1 MSHAASRRAAASQD
15 ASAILPFLLITFG
28 MAWGLMGLYLAMP
41 DRIEANFGPVSGSHP
56 LFILAV
62 YAPAIAAVVLVLH
75 HGGIAGL
82 KAFLSRLLLWRMAA
96 GWWAF
101 LLLGIPAVYFL
112 GAALGGTLAGWAE
125 SLPEAGP
132 LLAATAFMLVL
143 GPAEEFG
150 WRGFALPLL
159 QRRMAPVRAGLV
171 LGLIWGVWHLPAFY
185 LSGLV
190 QSEWSFMP
198 FLIGSVA
205 VSLILTAMFN
215 AARGSI
221 LLAAL
226 FHFQLNNPLWPDG
239 RPWDMYL
246 FAAVAAAVVW
256 IDRKRMFSRAGAA
269 TDVIS
274 GSDKPLR

>member
-28 MAWGLMGLYLAMP
+28 MVWGLMGLYLAMP

-112 GAALGGTLAGWAE
+112 GAALGGTLAGWAG
-125 SLPEAGP
+125 SLPEAARCWRQPPSCWSSARRRNSAGVDLP
-132 LLAATAFMLVL
+132 CRSSSA
-143 GPAEEFG
+143 G
-150 WRGFALPLL
+150 WR
-159 QRRMAPVRAGLV
+159 R
-171 LGLIWGVWHLPAFY
+171 
-185 LSGLV
+185 SG
-190 QSEWSFMP
+190 
-198 FLIGSVA
+198 
-205 VSLILTAMFN
+205 
-215 AARGSI
+215 
-221 LLAAL
+221 
-226 FHFQLNNPLWPDG
+226 PD
-239 RPWDMYL
+239 
-246 FAAVAAAVVW
+246 
-256 IDRKRMFSRAGAA
+256 SS
-269 TDVIS
+269 S
-274 GSDKPLR
+274 G

>member
-1 MSHAASRRAAASQD
+1 
-15 ASAILPFLLITFG
+15 
-28 MAWGLMGLYLAMP
+28 
-41 DRIEANFGPVSGSHP
+41 
-56 LFILAV
+56 
-62 YAPAIAAVVLVLH
+62 
-75 HGGIAGL
+75 
-82 KAFLSRLLLWRMAA
+82 
-96 GWWAF
+96 
-101 LLLGIPAVYFL
+101 
-112 GAALGGTLAGWAE
+112 
-125 SLPEAGP
+125 
-132 LLAATAFMLVL
+132 
-143 GPAEEFG
+143 
-150 WRGFALPLL
+150 
-159 QRRMAPVRAGLV
+159 MAPVRAGLV

-269 TDVIS
+269 TDVIFPEATNRCGRSRRVASIQAGYPSAGAAGRCCEPVSRALFLPS
-274 GSDKPLR
+274 G